1 MADSPL
7 DGRGPHPKN
16 PGDRK
21 YHNGDEIT
29 LEATDAVSAGQWAKL
44 GGDGTISPTDS
55 SATDPDYD
63 VIVKH
68 DAESG
73 EKVAFHTGGV
83 VLALNT
89 GAGTKVD
96 SVDGNPLV
104 LF

>member
-29 LEATDAVSAGQWAKL
+29 LEANAALSAGQWATL
-44 GGDGTISPTDS
+44 DGDGTISDPA
-55 SATDPDYD
+55 SAADGQ
-63 VIVKH
+63 VVVKH

-73 EKVAFHTGGV
+73 EKVAVHTGGV
-83 VLALNT
+83 VLALNV
-89 GAGTKVD
+89 GAGTQVD

-104 LF
+104 HF